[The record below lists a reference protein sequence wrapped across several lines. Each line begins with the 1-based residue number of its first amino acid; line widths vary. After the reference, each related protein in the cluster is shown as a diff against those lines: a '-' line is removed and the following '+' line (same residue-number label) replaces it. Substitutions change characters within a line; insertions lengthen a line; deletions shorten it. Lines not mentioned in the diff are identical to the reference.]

1 MNKIFDLFS
10 SWYRLKKFIAWAL
23 RYRAKLRV
31 AVKQRRA
38 VHAMTVDEL
47 KTAEREIMKQV
58 QRECFQDEF
67 AALVGID
74 PANPA
79 VNTRKNVGSR
89 NQLKSSNYYSK
100 VQ

>member
-23 RYRAKLRV
+23 HYRAKLRV

-74 PANPA
+74 SANPA
-79 VNTRKNVGSR
+79 VNTGKNVGSR
-89 NQLKSSNYYSK
+89 NHLKSSNYYSK
-100 VQ
+100 V